1 MLVYTR
7 LGLFGACLLLALG
20 SHPSSAQTRLPEGT
34 HPRIVVTFANEP
46 LPPLRPA
53 GSTGRSYAGGTYG
66 LAQRAQ
72 EQARQISTR
81 YALRQVASWPIKP
94 LAVHCVVYEIPDARS
109 VTTLLQ
115 TLSHDPRVGIVQ
127 SLQEFHTL
135 TAAAKPADTA
145 AAQPADAYND
155 PLYGLQSNLVELG
168 IAAAHTRAQGA
179 GVRIGLIDTG
189 VDAGHPD
196 LHERISLQRSF
207 VSQNQA
213 PSWFRHGTAMA
224 GLIAAVA
231 NNNVGIVG
239 IAPRAE
245 IAVFQACWQLKPD
258 ADDAACNTFT
268 LAQALTAAIEA
279 RLPLVNL
286 SLAGPADPLLTALVN
301 AGLKQGTI
309 FVGATAA
316 QADSFPTNI
325 PGVIGVAASEHQQ
338 AGASLLAPAA
348 HVLTLRPA
356 SQYDFESG
364 SSVAA
369 AEVTALIALL
379 LGESPHLNATAVLG
393 FLSGGQL
400 PASATGGQTGASV
413 EQTPAAGGQTGAS
426 VERPATVNI
435 NGALARLEAS
445 RSAGRV
451 AATNAR

>member
-1 MLVYTR
+1 MLVYAR
-7 LGLFGACLLLALG
+7 LGLIGACLLLALG
-20 SHPSSAQTRLPEGT
+20 SHALRAQTRLPEST
-34 HPRIVVTFANEP
+34 RPLIVVTFANEP

-53 GSTGRSYAGGTYG
+53 GSTGRSYSGGSYG

-72 EQARQISTR
+72 EKARRISSR
-81 YALRQVASWPIKP
+81 YALHEVASWPIKP
-94 LAVHCVVYEIPDARS
+94 LAVHCVVYEIPDGRS
-109 VTTLLQ
+109 ATTLLQ
-115 TLSHDPRVGIVQ
+115 TLSRDPSVGIVQ

-135 TAAAKPADTA
+135 TAAAKPTDTA
-145 AAQPADAYND
+145 ATEPHDAYND
-155 PLYGLQSNLVELG
+155 PLYGLQTNLVELG
-168 IAAAHTRAQGA
+168 VAAAHVRSQGA

-189 VDAGHPD
+189 VDASHPD
-196 LHERISLQRSF
+196 LHERITLQRSF

-245 IAVFQACWQLKPD
+245 IAVFQACWQLKAD

-268 LAQALTAAIEA
+268 LAQALAAAIEA

-316 QADSFPTNI
+316 QVDSFPTNI
-325 PGVIGVAASEHQQ
+325 PGVIGVAATEHQQ
-338 AGASLLAPAA
+338 AGASLLAPAT

-379 LGESPHLNATAVLG
+379 LGESPHLNASAAVS

-400 PASATGGQTGASV
+400 QADATRGQTGA
-413 EQTPAAGGQTGAS
+413 
-426 VERPATVNI
+426 TVDI

-451 AATNAR
+451 AATNRR